1 MNSCGGAGVTRTVST
16 GLLAIVAFA
25 GEPALPEK
33 CRHRSQ
39 CECSWLRSPSPCAE
53 YTAAQ
58 AISAQA
64 VSSTISRLRGRA
76 VLKKL
81 TIHLTEWVA

>member
-1 MNSCGGAGVTRTVST
+1 
-16 GLLAIVAFA
+16 
-25 GEPALPEK
+25 
-33 CRHRSQ
+33 
-39 CECSWLRSPSPCAE
+39 
-53 YTAAQ
+53 
-58 AISAQA
+58 

>member
-1 MNSCGGAGVTRTVST
+1 MNSSGGAGATRTVST
-16 GLLAIVAFA
+16 GLLASVAFA

-33 CRHRSQ
+33 CTHRSQ

-58 AISAQA
+58 ATSAMA
-64 VSSTISRLRGRA
+64 VTNTSRRLRGRA
-76 VLKKL
+76 VLKEL
-81 TIHLTEWVA
+81 TIHLTEWAA